1 MHYIDNLKF
10 SDWNTSVETSVSV
23 QTTVTAVL
31 AADDDRQWFHIKN
44 VSDTAVMLSFGNSSM
59 TLQQGLRLEKNG
71 TSYNDSF
78 QMKDGSMFVGAI
90 YAKAPAT
97 GKKLLVN
104 YYSRHGLHFV
114 LSSPSPSISPSLSPS
129 LSASLSPSISP
140 SYSPSKSPSYSPSL
154 SPSLSQSLSPSISP
168 SYSASLSPSL
178 SPSISPSPSG
188 G

>member
-10 SDWNTSVETSVSV
+10 ADWNASVETSVSV
-23 QTTVTAVL
+23 LTTVTTVL
-31 AADDDRQWFHIKN
+31 AADDDRQWFNIKN

-59 TLQQGLRLEKNG
+59 TLQQGMRLEKNG
-71 TSYNDSF
+71 TSYNDTYE
-78 QMKDGSMFVGAI
+78 MKDGSMFVGPI

-104 YYSRHGLHFV
+104 SYSRHGLHFV
-114 LSSPSPSISPSLSPS
+114 LSSPSPS
-129 LSASLSPSISP
+129 
-140 SYSPSKSPSYSPSL
+140 YSPSL
-154 SPSLSQSLSPSISP
+154 SPSLSKSLSPSISP

>member
-10 SDWNTSVETSVSV
+10 SDWGTSVETSVSV
-23 QTTVTAVL
+23 QTTVTTVL
-31 AADDDRQWFHIKN
+31 SADPDRQWFNIKN

-59 TLQQGLRLEKNG
+59 TLQQGMRLEKNG
-71 TSYNDSF
+71 TSYNDTYE
-78 QMKDGSMFVGAI
+78 MKDGSMFVGPI

-114 LSSPSPSISPSLSPS
+114 LSSPSPS
-129 LSASLSPSISP
+129 
-140 SYSPSKSPSYSPSL
+140 YSPSL
-154 SPSLSQSLSPSISP
+154 SPSLSP
-168 SYSASLSPSL
+168 SYSPSLSPSL

-188 G
+188 